1 MQRVLHLKFAGGLD
15 IEIVSKEENRVK
27 RIGNRGKTVFLTVSF
42 VAGMAMGDVALTEN
56 VTLDADTDWREQGT
70 VTVGEG
76 VTLDLNGHTL
86 RVAAIAGAG
95 QVIDSKRYE
104 ILDYVEANGAQRIVT
119 DLIPNS
125 DTIVEVVA
133 TPTSN
138 SSYTLFGTQT
148 WNLYRFLCMC
158 ENNNWYFFSS
168 GNIIAKYTANTRYRF
183 VLSHGAAIL
192 FSDETG
198 AQLGCAG
205 VNFSNNDNAAL
216 AICGI
221 TGGTQRGKFKVYSF
235 KVWHQNAMRFDFV
248 PARNPVTGAVGLLN
262 RLDGTLHVS
271 DESAFLAGTA
281 AGFSGMGA
289 LRVEAASGAALD
301 GFTGTVAADVRF
313 SLDGACALEADT
325 DWSRFG
331 TLAIDGTVDL
341 AGHDLTLSNL
351 YGTGAITDST
361 DDYDR
366 LEYVEATGKQM
377 VKTGI
382 VPSTDTGVEID
393 MTLPAAG
400 QQDRTVFGCKSW
412 TTTRYLLILANNQF
426 LFFGG
431 NTRLCYQSAGTR
443 YRIAITPGTAP
454 NGTSTAVN
462 VADGSSLGTAT
473 VSLTNSDNTE
483 LALFD
488 HTDDGERKRAG
499 LYYLHAFKMTKGG
512 ELKRDFVPV
521 RHAGRAGLLDRVSG
535 AFFFSSTGTDL
546 IAGPTVT
553 PAGQPGTLHLTV
565 AGGDNVLAES
575 LALTGSLSLVKEGA
589 GTLTVNRP
597 GQTYAGG
604 TRVAA
609 GVLDT
614 MNGGPGATY
623 VYIASNGYLG
633 ITSGGGITV
642 DPDAVFD
649 FEGNC
654 DYRLY
659 GTVLN
664 GGTLR
669 NSGYHQTGLGSLGT
683 LTLTADSTLDADFN
697 TTFYDVNPIRI
708 DMGGYR
714 LTVAT
719 AGNTLQF
726 INAGEITNGVFALEG
741 GGCWRINNKVQAH
754 GTTMLVETA
763 LWLDGHLDV
772 DDYYAAYTVNANAG
786 TGGMG
791 VYGRFTPATDFF
803 YGCEMRDGST
813 LDLNGRTGTWSTTS
827 AFTNGLNRV
836 TFAEGAA
843 VTLDVHARGEWAGKI
858 VDWGEGNTPI
868 NVHFKLDAESKAKGR
883 ALYMRDDG
891 LYAVGGTLIIVR

>member
-1 MQRVLHLKFAGGLD
+1 MKLTKAIGRILLPVALLAAGA
-15 IEIVSKEENRVK
+15 V
-27 RIGNRGKTVFLTVSF
+27 
-42 VAGMAMGDVALTEN
+42 MGDITLTEN
-56 VTLDADTDWREQGT
+56 VVLDADTDWRGQGT
-70 VTVGEG
+70 VTVGDG
-76 VTLDLNGHTL
+76 VSLDLNGHTL
-86 RVAAIAGAG
+86 SVAAIAGAG
-95 QVIDSKRYE
+95 SFVDSKRYE
-104 ILDYVEANGAQRIVT
+104 ILDYVEANGTQRIVT

-133 TPTSN
+133 TPTAN
-138 SSYTLFGTQT
+138 SSYTLFGTHT
-148 WNLYRFLCMC
+148 WNLHRFLCMC
-158 ENNNWYFFSS
+158 ENNKWYFFSA
-168 GNIIAKYTANTRYRF
+168 GEIISTYTANTRYRF

-192 FSDETG
+192 FNDETG
-198 AQLGCAG
+198 TQLGCKG
-205 VNFSNNDNAAL
+205 VNFTNTDNAAL
-216 AICGI
+216 SICGI
-221 TGGTQRGKFKVYSF
+221 TGGTQRGKYKIYSF
-235 KVWHQNAMRFDFV
+235 KVWHQNAMRFDLV
-248 PARNPVTGAVGLLN
+248 PARNPETGAVGLLN

-271 DESAFLAGTA
+271 DESAFLAGAA

-289 LRVEAASGAALD
+289 LRVEATSGAALD

-313 SLDGACALEADT
+313 SLDGTCTLEADT
-325 DWSRFG
+325 DWRRFG

-351 YGTGAITDST
+351 YGKGAVTDTT

-412 TTTRYLLILANNQF
+412 TSSRYLLILANNQF

-431 NTRLCYQSAGTR
+431 NTRLCNQSAGTR
-443 YRIAITPGTAP
+443 YHITITPGTAP
-454 NGTSTAVN
+454 NGTSSAVN
-462 VADGSSLGTAT
+462 VANGASLGNAT
-473 VSLTNSDNTE
+473 VNLTNSDNTE

-488 HTDDGERKRAG
+488 HTDDGTQARAG
-499 LYYLHAFKMTKGG
+499 LYYLHSFKMTKGG
-512 ELKRDFVPV
+512 ELKRDFIPV
-521 RHAGRAGLLDRVSG
+521 RHAGRVGLLDRVSG
-535 AFFFSSTGTDL
+535 SLFFSSTGTDL
-546 IAGPTVT
+546 IAGPVVT
-553 PAGQPGTLHLTV
+553 PAGQPGTLHLAV
-565 AGGDNVLAES
+565 ADGNKTIAES

-633 ITSGGGITV
+633 MTAGAGIV
-642 DPDAVFD
+642 IDPDAVFD

-659 GTVLN
+659 DTVLN

-683 LTLTADSTLDADFN
+683 LTLTADSTLDAVFN
-697 TTFYDVNPIRI
+697 TTFYDVKPIHI

-719 AGNTLQF
+719 AGNNLHF
-726 INAGEITNGVFALEG
+726 INAGVITNGVFSLEG
-741 GGCWRINNKVQAH
+741 AGCWRINNNVQAR
-754 GTTMLVETA
+754 GATLRVETA
-763 LWLDGHLDV
+763 LWLDGHLDAG
-772 DDYYAAYTVNANAG
+772 DYYAAYTANTNTG
-786 TGGMG
+786 KGGMS
-791 VYGRFTPATDFF
+791 VYGRFTPATDYF
-803 YGCEMRDGST
+803 YGCTMQDGST
-813 LDLNGRTGTWSTTS
+813 LDLNGREGVWSTTS

-843 VTLDVHARGEWAGKI
+843 VTVDVHARPVWAGKI
-858 VDWGEGNTPI
+858 VDWGVGNRPTD
-868 NVHFKLDAESKAKGR
+868 VLFKLDEESKAMGR
-883 ALYMRDDG
+883 ALCVLDDG
-891 LYAVGGTLIIVR
+891 LYAVGGTMIIVR